1 MADYPLTQSGWE
13 QIENASALW
22 DYTQARIKTADPNKP
37 IDIRE
42 IYQNGKQVANK
53 EDLDANTAQINLN
66 QTEIATN
73 KSDIT
78 ALDGEVNANASQ
90 IQINANSIA
99 NLDTRVTTNTND
111 IASLQSQVT
120 ALNASSLSD
129 VASNNSLNGD
139 GRAIDPL
146 SLNLANSNTW
156 TATQTFSKAKITN
169 PFAENASGSTNK
181 VTSLDQDGEITVSSD
196 LTIDDLFTTKTKA
209 DANESSITAL
219 DSRVTTIED
228 NETNYAKLDQDNT
241 FLGSVTSSYIKTI
254 NPVTVSD
261 CDNVKNGFNFEF
273 CEPSSSNRPNDN
285 FNNLINLG
293 VNYSRMTQITTNFD
307 TKDLTVS
314 IRTIDW
320 NGNWKDWSNVLTAP
334 LTGLPVGSGLPVLWD
349 GTKLVVGS

>member
-1 MADYPLTQSGWE
+1 MADYPLTQAGWE

-78 ALDGEVNANASQ
+78 ALEGEVNANASQ

-99 NLDTRVTTNTND
+99 NLDTRVTTNTNN

-129 VASNNSLNGD
+129 VASNDSLNGD

-146 SLNLANSNTW
+146 SLNLANPNIW
-156 TATQTFSKAKITN
+156 TATQTFSKAKVTN

-181 VTSLDQDGEITVSSD
+181 VTSLDQDGEITVSND
-196 LTIDDLFTTKTKA
+196 LTIGDLFTAKTKA
-209 DANESSITAL
+209 DANESNITAL
-219 DSRVTTIED
+219 DARVTTIES
-228 NETNYAKLDQDNT
+228 NEANFAKLDQVNIFSEQNDFERIGTKILAAYQGGNSFDFFVNNT
-241 FLGSVTSSYIKTI
+241 YGEMYWNTSTPEGAGSS
-254 NPVTVSD
+254 VS
-261 CDNVKNGFNFEF
+261 KLFIG
-273 CEPSSSNRPNDN
+273 SGQGLSNYR
-285 FNNLINLG
+285 
-293 VNYSRMTQITTNFD
+293 
-307 TKDLTVS
+307 VS
-314 IRTIDW
+314 L
-320 NGNWKDWSNVLTAP
+320 N
-334 LTGLPVGSGLPVLWD
+334 VGSLNLNNMKVGTGVPVLID
-349 GTKLVVGS
+349 GQGNLVKGS

>member
-1 MADYPLTQSGWE
+1 MADYPLTQAGWE

-22 DYTQARIKTADPNKP
+22 NYTQARIKTADPNKP

-78 ALDGEVNANASQ
+78 ALEGEVNANASQ

-99 NLDTRVTTNTND
+99 NLDTRVTTNTNN

-129 VASNNSLNGD
+129 VASNDSLNGD

-146 SLNLANSNTW
+146 SLNLANPNIW
-156 TATQTFSKAKITN
+156 TATQTFSKAKVTN

-181 VTSLDQDGEITVSSD
+181 VTSLDQDGEITVSND
-196 LTIDDLFTTKTKA
+196 LTIGDLFTTKTKA
-209 DANESSITAL
+209 DANESDVTAL
-219 DSRVTTIED
+219 DARVTTIES
-228 NETNYAKLDQDNT
+228 NEANYARLDQDNT
-241 FLGSVTSSYIKTI
+241 FSESTVQTIGHFGLINNTEINIERSSYGSVDFGYRMSNETSNAYITKYRFFDGSRDVTTGHVPDLASI
-254 NPVTVSD
+254 EAKGLKLSDLQVGTGVPV
-261 CDNVKNGFNFEF
+261 
-273 CEPSSSNRPNDN
+273 
-285 FNNLINLG
+285 LINSEGEL
-293 VNYSRMTQITTNFD
+293 V
-307 TKDLTVS
+307 K
-314 IRTIDW
+314 
-320 NGNWKDWSNVLTAP
+320 
-334 LTGLPVGSGLPVLWD
+334 GS
-349 GTKLVVGS
+349 

>member
-1 MADYPLTQSGWE
+1 MADYPLTQAGWE

-73 KSDIT
+73 KSDIA

-146 SLNLANSNTW
+146 SLNLANPNIW
-156 TATQTFSKAKITN
+156 TATQTFSKAKVTN
-169 PFAENASGSTNK
+169 PFEENAASGSTNK
-181 VTSLDQDGEITVSSD
+181 VTSLDQDGEITVSND
-196 LTIDDLFTTKTKA
+196 LTIGDLFTTKTKA
-209 DANESSITAL
+209 DTNESNITAL
-219 DSRVTTIED
+219 DARVTTIEGD
-228 NETNYAKLDQDNT
+228 YVDLSSNQTIGGDKVFTSNSDFSSISFNQGSGIISAYDTNKINFSLNKPQDGYLV
-241 FLGSVTSSYIKTI
+241 FGSSTL
-254 NPVTVSD
+254 
-261 CDNVKNGFNFEF
+261 
-273 CEPSSSNRPNDN
+273 PSSGRITGYAFYDGEGGRSLLVASGAQLSNLAVGTGVPV
-285 FNNLINLG
+285 LIN
-293 VNYSRMTQITTNFD
+293 
-307 TKDLTVS
+307 
-314 IRTIDW
+314 
-320 NGNWKDWSNVLTAP
+320 SNNELVR
-334 LTGLPVGSGLPVLWD
+334 GS
-349 GTKLVVGS
+349 

>member
-1 MADYPLTQSGWE
+1 MADYPLTQAGWE

-73 KSDIT
+73 KSDIA

-129 VASNNSLNGD
+129 VASNDSLNGD

-181 VTSLDQDGEITVSSD
+181 VTSLDGDGEVTVSSD
-196 LTIDDLFTTKTKA
+196 LTIGDLFATKTKTESNESDITDLDARIDAIEGNYMTTNTDQTVSNVKTFSTYLKFDTDLSLNNQA
-209 DANESSITAL
+209 DRSHSVFSLHASEATGAPAGTSERPALNVGTIDRGFQLMSKSSGYGANELYFRNFYYGTQ
-219 DSRVTTIED
+219 ED
-228 NETNYAKLDQDNT
+228 WLR
-241 FLGSVTSSYIKTI
+241 LLHV
-254 NPVTVSD
+254 
-261 CDNVKNGFNFEF
+261 
-273 CEPSSSNRPNDN
+273 
-285 FNNLINLG
+285 
-293 VNYSRMTQITTNFD
+293 
-307 TKDLTVS
+307 
-314 IRTIDW
+314 
-320 NGNWKDWSNVLTAP
+320 P
-334 LTGLPVGSGLPVLWD
+334 LTGMPSGSGQPVLWD